1 MSVTVVGDTLT
12 TYCRTCGT
20 MLSNGSGATRSGPRP
35 QYCSNACRQRAY
47 RLRLAA
53 QSARS
58 SGVEQDSRPD
68 GGHNGSRN
76 GVQHG
81 AVPTQSRGRQ
91 PRAVAA
97 VPDPEPL
104 IRRSVPAPVP
114 GGDRKGSSQGNVPA
128 ALDSLIGRQD
138 ELVELGQLVD
148 ARRVVTVVGPPGVGK
163 SRLAMDVARQ
173 AGAGLLDSSWP
184 DGVWLVDCATLPAGS
199 PVAPAVAS
207 ALYLPSWCST
217 VLGLVEALRSRR
229 ALLVL
234 DNIEHVLPGCTEMA
248 AALVRSCAGVRI
260 LATSRAPID
269 LPGVAVLPLG
279 PLSTGA
285 RPDRPQAGV
294 DAVRLFV
301 ERAAGSVPHLDLT
314 SQQHATTVAR
324 LCARLD
330 GLPLAIELAA
340 RCVRLLGIDDLLAHV
355 DAGHDLVVN
364 GRAAGR
370 HGSLRSALDASYRLL
385 SADEQLIFRRLSVL
399 ADPIDA
405 ESVRALCPES
415 RLTVYR
421 IDAMLSDLAARSLLL
436 PGERTGGPATYDQ
449 YRTIRG
455 YGQYRLRVAG
465 EADDTYRRLAGWLAD
480 LAQPELDQARAS
492 DRLRPHL
499 RTLRVV
505 VLWAAHHRDP
515 RAGALA
521 AALALCLQ
529 AGGRLAE
536 AGAVARG
543 AVQRPDRGGAYRG
556 VLLTVAA
563 SVARWH
569 GDTNRMAAEAAAA
582 AAEPGMPEVRAAAL
596 ALLGL
601 ALVDR
606 GELVPGRAALD
617 KAMLL
622 GRPMAEPLVLARAAH
637 GIGRAMLVAARTG
650 TDDVDSPMS
659 ELSEDQLD
667 SAESELSAAEVE
679 LRRAGE
685 PAELCAVLLT
695 TAEVALARDQ
705 PDVAEQRL
713 IEALRCVRTQ
723 PELMPA
729 PLDGLALVALQHGQA
744 DRGLRLIA
752 AADAIRVRTGAAR
765 PVVGPLSR
773 WPELDDADAA
783 ARRGFT
789 SKQLADLHAAA
800 VQMTPEQLLAFAAGA
815 EWSELVNRT
824 ENRRRDRE
832 RRVVELV
839 AQGLTNP
846 QIARRTGVSERT
858 VVTDVRR
865 ICRRV
870 GVRSRTELATLAAQ
884 QGVPEA

>member
-1 MSVTVVGDTLT
+1 MTVVGDTLT

-20 MLSNGSGATRSGPRP
+20 MLSNGTGATRSGPRP

-58 SGVEQDSRPD
+58 SSVDSD
-68 GGHNGSRN
+68 GGRHED
-76 GVQHG
+76 GVAH
-81 AVPTQSRGRQ
+81 ATVPAQGGRRHQ
-91 PRAVAA
+91 RAVAA

-104 IRRSVPAPVP
+104 TRRATHPTPVP
-114 GGDRKGSSQGNVPA
+114 GGDRRGSSQGNVPA

-173 AGAGLLDSSWP
+173 AGAGLLDSNWP
-184 DGVWLVDCATLPAGS
+184 DGVWLVDCAALPAGS

-229 ALLVL
+229 VLLVL
-234 DNIEHVLPGCTEMA
+234 DNVEHVLPGCTEMT
-248 AALVRSCAGVRI
+248 AALVRSCAGVRV

-314 SQQHATTVAR
+314 SQQHAATVAR

-340 RCVRLLGIDDLLAHV
+340 RCVRLLGLDDLLAHV

-370 HGSLRSALDASYRLL
+370 HGSLRSALDASYHLL
-385 SADEQLIFRRLSVL
+385 TPDEQLIFRRLSVL

-405 ESVRALCPES
+405 ESVRALCPEA
-415 RLTVYR
+415 RLTTYR
-421 IDAMLSDLAARSLLL
+421 IDTVLADLAARSMLL
-436 PGERTGGPATYDQ
+436 PSSPAAYGQ

-480 LAQPELDQARAS
+480 LAQPELAQARSS

-529 AGGRLAE
+529 SGGRLAE

-543 AVQRPDRGGAYRG
+543 AVARPDRGGAYRG

-582 AAEPGMPEVRAAAL
+582 AAEPGLPEVRAAAL

-622 GRPMAEPLVLARAAH
+622 GRPMAEPLVTARAAH

-650 TDDVDSPMS
+650 T
-659 ELSEDQLD
+659 ENRLD
-667 SAESELSAAEVE
+667 CAASELSAAEIE
-679 LRRAGE
+679 LRRVGE
-685 PAELCAVLLT
+685 AAELCAVLLT

-705 PDVAEQRL
+705 PEVAEQRL
-713 IEALRCVRTQ
+713 IDALRCVRTQ

-729 PLDGLALVALQHGQA
+729 PLDGLALVALRHGQA

-773 WPELDDADAA
+773 WPELDEADAA

-789 SKQLADLHAAA
+789 SKQLSDLQAAA

>member
-1 MSVTVVGDTLT
+1 MSVTAVGDSLT
-12 TYCRTCGT
+12 TYCRTCGSP
-20 MLSNGSGATRSGPRP
+20 LSTGNGVTRSGPRP

-58 SGVEQDSRPD
+58 GGSAGAADVEDTGPD
-68 GGHNGSRN
+68 TR
-76 GVQHG
+76 
-81 AVPTQSRGRQ
+81 

-97 VPDPEPL
+97 VPDPEPPV
-104 IRRSVPAPVP
+104 RRPVP
-114 GGDRKGSSQGNVPA
+114 PVGPPPSTDPGTRRATPLQGNVPPA
-128 ALDSLIGRQD
+128 SDGLVGRQD
-138 ELVELGQLVD
+138 ELVELGQLVE

-173 AGAGLLDSSWP
+173 AGAGLLDSAWP
-184 DGVWLVDCATLPAGS
+184 DGVWLVDLGALPAGS
-199 PVAPAVAS
+199 PVAPALAA
-207 ALYLPSWCST
+207 ALSLPGWCAT
-217 VLGLVEALRSRR
+217 GPGLVEALRSRR
-229 ALLVL
+229 ALLLL
-234 DNIEHVLPGCTEMA
+234 DNAEHVLAGTAEIA
-248 AALVRSCAGVRI
+248 GALARSCAGLRI
-260 LATSRAPID
+260 LVTSRESLD
-269 LPGVAVLPLG
+269 LAGAAVLPLS

-285 RPDRPQAGV
+285 RPDRPQAGI

-301 ERAAGSVPHLDLT
+301 ERAAASVPHLDLAGT
-314 SQQHATTVAR
+314 HATTVAR

-355 DAGHDLVVN
+355 DAGHDLVAS

-385 SADEQLIFRRLSVL
+385 TPDEQLVFRRLSVL

-405 ESVRALCPES
+405 ESVHALCPQE
-415 RLTVYR
+415 RLTVDR
-421 IDAMLSDLAARSLLL
+421 IDGVLSGLAARSLLL
-436 PGERTGGPATYDQ
+436 PAERSATPGTYDQ
-449 YRTIRG
+449 FRTVRG
-455 YGQYRLRVAG
+455 YGQYRLRVSG
-465 EADDTYRRLAGWLAD
+465 EADDTYRRLAGWLAG
-480 LAQPELDQARAS
+480 LAQPELDQARPTE
-492 DRLRPHL
+492 RLRPHL

-505 VLWAAHHRDP
+505 VLWAAHHKDQRS
-515 RAGALA
+515 GALA

-529 AGGRLAE
+529 STGRLAE

-569 GDTNRMAAEAAAA
+569 GDIERMAAEAAEA
-582 AAEPGMPEVRAAAL
+582 AAEPGLPEVRAGAL

-606 GELVPGRAALD
+606 GDLAPGRAALN

-622 GRPMAEPLVLARAAH
+622 GRPMSEPLVTARAAH
-637 GIGRAMLVAARTG
+637 GIGRAILVAARTDSAAGG
-650 TDDVDSPMS
+650 TATLV
-659 ELSEDQLD
+659 ETGLD
-667 SAESELSAAEVE
+667 SAESQLSLAEDE
-679 LRRAGE
+679 LRGAGE
-685 PAELCAVLLT
+685 LAELCAVLLT

-705 PDVAEQRL
+705 PELAEQRL

-729 PLDGLALVALQHGQA
+729 PLDGLALVALRHGQA
-744 DRGLRLIA
+744 DRGLRLIT
-752 AADAIRVRTGAAR
+752 AADAIRARTGATR

-773 WPELDDADAA
+773 WPELDDADAV
-783 ARRGFT
+783 ARRSFS

-800 VQMTPEQLLAFAAGA
+800 IQMTPDQLLAFAAGA

-824 ENRRRDRE
+824 ENRRRERE

-839 AQGLTNP
+839 VQGLTNP

-870 GVRSRTELATLAAQ
+870 GVRSRGELAALAAE
-884 QGVPEA
+884 GELPAE